1 MHEPALYANIWKFIG
16 RSLSG
21 IAPAYSGR
29 VYYQAAPVSTT
40 FPVLVYQPIV
50 NQSYAHLMLN
60 DSYWQGMVVFRSIA
74 QSFTEAQELLTTVAN
89 TLSNN
94 IALVSVSGVSI
105 PYSVR
110 YDICEVPS
118 FPVEKLSDG
127 YIYTAAITMDT
138 YIFPTDY

>member
-1 MHEPALYANIWKFIG
+1 MHDPALYANIWKFIG

-21 IAPAYSGR
+21 IAPTYGGR

-40 FPVLVYQPIV
+40 FPVLVYQPVV
-50 NQSYAHLMLN
+50 NQSYANLLLN
-60 DSYWQGMVVFRSIA
+60 DSYWQGMITFRSI
-74 QSFTEAQELLTTVAN
+74 SNTFSEAQELLMLVST
-89 TLSNN
+89 TLSSQVP
-94 IALVSVSGVSI
+94 IISVSGVASS
-105 PYSVR
+105 YTVR
-110 YDICEVPS
+110 YDVCEVPS

>member
-1 MHEPALYANIWKFIG
+1 MHEPALYANVWRFVG

-21 IAPAYSGR
+21 IATAYSGR
-29 VYYQAAPVSTT
+29 IYYQAAPVSST
-40 FPVLVYQPIV
+40 FPVLVYQPVV

-74 QSFTEAQELLTTVAN
+74 QTFAEAQDLLAIVAT
-89 TLSNN
+89 TLSTNAQV
-94 IALVSVSGVSI
+94 ITVSGVST
-105 PYSVR
+105 PYTVR
-110 YDICEVPS
+110 YDVCEVPS

-138 YIFPTDY
+138 YIFPNDY